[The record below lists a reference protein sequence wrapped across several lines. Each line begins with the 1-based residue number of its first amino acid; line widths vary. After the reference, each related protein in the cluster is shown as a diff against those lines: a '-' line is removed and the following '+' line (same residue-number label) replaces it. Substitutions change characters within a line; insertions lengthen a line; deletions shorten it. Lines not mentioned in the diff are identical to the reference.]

1 MAKQSHVWKKASTFK
16 ADSNSLE
23 NMIIAV
29 QSSDL
34 DIRELLVSTTNPL
47 PDARNIWINKKSK
60 QSKHK

>member
-1 MAKQSHVWKKASTFK
+1 MAKQSHVRKGNSIFK

-23 NMIIAV
+23 NMMIAL

-47 PDARNIWINKKSK
+47 PDTRNK
-60 QSKHK
+60 

>member
-1 MAKQSHVWKKASTFK
+1 MAKQSHVRKKPSTFK

-47 PDARNIWINKKSK
+47 PDARNI
-60 QSKHK
+60 